1 MSENKPIICIDCKY
15 KSENVMDFFTCMYID
30 LASTLAPDASV
41 CNDCANRRMGVY
53 EDVRE

>member
-53 EDVRE
+53 EDV